1 LDKVIAELPFEIGP
15 MALKLRPALIEGFER
30 RLCFRFNVWSWQ
42 FVAKMDTT
50 AVCKSLETGKR
61 YRFLAKKEIEAMRAN
76 ASNACN
82 IFSYKEIELIR

>member
-1 LDKVIAELPFEIGP
+1 
-15 MALKLRPALIEGFER
+15 MAKTDEKTVSES
-30 RLCFRFNVWSWQ
+30 VQ
-42 FVAKMDTT
+42 
-50 AVCKSLETGKR
+50 TGKR